1 MTSPPPDPRRAPP
14 RRRQSSIWPGILL
27 ALAVGGGGVWLVSS
41 LAERPG
47 AAPMDPAMPGMP
59 GMSAPATPA
68 GR

>member
-1 MTSPPPDPRRAPP
+1 MTSLPPDPRRAQA
-14 RRRQSSIWPGILL
+14 RRRSSVWPGMVL

-59 GMSAPATPA
+59 GMTAPVTPA